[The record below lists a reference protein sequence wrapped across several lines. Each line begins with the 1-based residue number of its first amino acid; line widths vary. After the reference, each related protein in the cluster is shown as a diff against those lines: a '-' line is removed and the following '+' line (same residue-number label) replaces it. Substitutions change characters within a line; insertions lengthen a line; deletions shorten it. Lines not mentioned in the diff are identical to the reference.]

1 MLDELEISDLNLDT
15 IHAYRSRHVALRPNH
30 VWEKLSDAEY
40 LEQIGAARQSRTD
53 KRIRPTGAGLLMF
66 GEEYKILYEY
76 QEYFLDYREMLDP
89 TIRWTDRL
97 QSSSGDWTGNLFG
110 FFFRVNSKITKDL
123 KIPFKLDGITRI
135 DDIPVHKAMREALAN
150 CLTNTDFFVPR
161 GIVIRKDAEHVI
173 MENPGYIRTGKNQML
188 KGGISDPRNKALMK
202 MFNIIGIGER
212 AGSGVPDIFDVW
224 KSQGWE
230 TPVIEEQYN
239 PDRTIL
245 ILPFVQKQLSQGNNG
260 SKIQNEP
267 INEPINSTGYEKTLL
282 EKRIIDILV
291 MNSNISQPQMAEIIG
306 VSLSSVKRTIKKMV
320 ESGQIKHE
328 GSKKSG
334 RWIVL

>member
-150 CLTNTDFFVPR
+150 CLTNTDFLCTWHC
-161 GIVIRKDAEHVI
+161 D
-173 MENPGYIRTGKNQML
+173 
-188 KGGISDPRNKALMK
+188 S
-202 MFNIIGIGER
+202 ER
-212 AGSGVPDIFDVW
+212 C
-224 KSQGWE
+224 
-230 TPVIEEQYN
+230 
-239 PDRTIL
+239 
-245 ILPFVQKQLSQGNNG
+245 
-260 SKIQNEP
+260 
-267 INEPINSTGYEKTLL
+267 
-282 EKRIIDILV
+282 
-291 MNSNISQPQMAEIIG
+291 
-306 VSLSSVKRTIKKMV
+306 
-320 ESGQIKHE
+320 
-328 GSKKSG
+328 
-334 RWIVL
+334 